1 MYKNKIN
8 AERPDENPAFRE
20 RTTRI
25 NRVKNG
31 R

>member
-8 AERPDENPAFRE
+8 AERPDENPTLRE